1 MLPDC
6 FECKYGGLGHPCRTT
21 DGAFDVAKVAAAIV
35 AVGRVYQVADQAA
48 GDPAAVVIDDAIAWV
63 TDCEFEAIEDH
74 PQLLIPLIVAAMDAC
89 ETPMDAAFVAAGL
102 VENAVV
108 KHGAAL
114 IDALEALA
122 VASPKASYILSGI
135 WSQRGSVAPDV
146 WARIGRAVARHP
158 RMSSDGRGPHDGTPV
173 TVLDEHQAM
182 ALMKERVS
190 EAMLRLGS

>member
-6 FECKYGGLGHPCRTT
+6 FDCKYGGLDHPCRTA
-21 DGAFDVAKVAAAIV
+21 DGSFDVAKVAAAIV
-35 AVGRVYQVADQAA
+35 AVGRAYQAA
-48 GDPAAVVIDDAIAWV
+48 DRENAGTDAVVIDDAIAWV
-63 TDCEFEAIEDH
+63 TDCEYETIEDH

-102 VENAVV
+102 IENAVV
-108 KHGAAL
+108 KHGPAL

-122 VASPKASYILSGI
+122 TASPKASYILSGI
-135 WSQRGSVAPDV
+135 WSQRGSVAADV
-146 WARIGRAVARHP
+146 WTRIGRAVARHP

-173 TVLDEHQAM
+173 TVLDENQAM

-190 EAMLRLGS
+190 EAMRRMGS